1 MSDNSDTPEKPRS
14 TRRPSRRKA
23 AHLKLVSLEGRAV
36 AKAKAKPDPQEPQP
50 EYPKGMTYKQEMFC
64 RGVADGLT
72 QTEAYKRAGYSQAQT
87 DKSIHENAS
96 RLMADAKIQSRIKAL
111 AKARDEVKQHDPR
124 EVRAEVLQTLRSI
137 LADPQARHADR
148 MKAAELLGR
157 WGEVSLFNDVSTV
170 KVESTSPEDAMAQL
184 REKLAKLKAS

>member
-36 AKAKAKPDPQEPQP
+36 AKAKAKPDPTEPQP

-64 RGVADGLT
+64 RHIADGMT
-72 QTEAYKRAGYSQAQT
+72 Q
-87 DKSIHENAS
+87 
-96 RLMADAKIQSRIKAL
+96 ADAYRSAYNAKGMSENSIYRAAHALMQNAKIIARIKAL
-111 AKARDEVKQHDPR
+111 AKARDEVKQHDPGQ
-124 EVRAEVLQTLRSI
+124 VRAEVLATLRSI
-137 LADPQARHADR
+137 LSDPKARHADR

-157 WGEVSLFNDVSTV
+157 WGEVALFNDVSTV

-184 REKLAKLKAS
+184 RDKLAKLKAS